1 MSLYGVMRTSTS
13 GMAAQANR
21 LSSVAD
27 NIANANTTG
36 YKRATAEFSSL
47 VLDNSPGSYTPG
59 SVKTVMRYAIGQQGS
74 LLTTSSVTDLAIRG
88 NGFFVVSDPDGT
100 SYLTR
105 AGAFVPD
112 SQGSLVNSSGFYL
125 MGYPIENGEIDSVA
139 NGTSGLEVVNL
150 SSLSMRA
157 NPTLQGLFRA
167 NLPAGAAVV
176 AAADLPGA
184 NAAGAQYT
192 AKSSLLAYDNLGNE
206 ITLDVYMSKSADG
219 PPPTWEMAVFDRAE
233 AAPGGG
239 FPYASGP
246 LGTPAT
252 LEFDPTTGNLTSASP
267 LSIDIPIPN
276 GQTLELDVSQMTQL
290 GADYTV
296 IDAVL
301 DGNAPVDVESVNIA
315 NDGTV
320 YAIYETGNQV
330 AAFRVPI
337 ASVTS
342 PDNLRQLTG
351 NVFSTGPNSGNVQI
365 GFAGSGDLGIV
376 MSGTLEQST
385 VDMATELTTM
395 IDAQRGYNANSKV
408 FQTGSE
414 LMDVLINL
422 KR

>member
-36 YKRATAEFSSL
+36 YKKATTEFSSL
-47 VLDNSPGSYTPG
+47 VIDSSPGSYTPG
-59 SVKTVMRYAIGQQGS
+59 SVRTVMRYGISQQGS
-74 LLTTSSVTDLAIRG
+74 LLSTSSVTDLAIRG

-105 AGAFVPD
+105 AGAFVPN
-112 SQGSLVNSSGFYL
+112 SEGSLVNSSGFYL
-125 MGYPIENGEIDSVA
+125 MGYPVQNGEIDSVA
-139 NGTSGLEVVNL
+139 NGTSGLQVVNL
-150 SSLSMRA
+150 EGLSMRA
-157 NPTLQGLFRA
+157 NATTEGMFRA
-167 NLPAGAAVV
+167 NLPSGASIVP
-176 AAADLPGA
+176 AADLPSA
-184 NAAGAQYT
+184 NTATAQYT

-206 ITLDVYMSKSADG
+206 ITLDVYSTKTADG
-219 PPPTWEMAVFDRAE
+219 TWEMSVFDRAG
-233 AAPGGG
+233 ATAGG

-246 LGTPAT
+246 LATTT
-252 LEFDPTTGNLTSASP
+252 LEFDATTGNLTALSP
-267 LSIDIPIPN
+267 TSIDIPIPG
-276 GQTLELDVSQMTQL
+276 GQILALDVGQMSQL

-301 DGNAPVDVESVNIA
+301 DGNAPVNVENVTIS

-320 YAIYETGNQV
+320 YATYENGNQV
-330 AAFRVPI
+330 AAFKIPI

-342 PDNLRQLTG
+342 PDNLTQLTG
-351 NVFSTGPNSGNVQI
+351 NVFATGPNSGAVQV